1 MSWFPWRGERAIVLD
16 LLCGSLC
23 RRTSSLSWLQPSEHT
38 SQRTTVTVI
47 SASQRDVG
55 VDEIKVVMKFLH
67 VLLVFWY
74 IHWLFEFTI
83 LYFISSVWVQ
93 GYNNYAFLISINKL
107 TWPLLN
113 GEHSIH
119 SVFPPNTWKTVGLAF
134 TGYLVII
141 SPRPHSSFSPH
152 SPRFSCS
159 CLLVSIRSKFQI
171 LMVVFHHGIITL
183 FGITES

>member
-113 GEHSIH
+113 GENSIH

-141 SPRPHSSFSPH
+141 PPPPLFLFTTLSS
-152 SPRFSCS
+152 
-159 CLLVSIRSKFQI
+159 LLLFLPSSIRSKFQI

-183 FGITES
+183 FGITEN